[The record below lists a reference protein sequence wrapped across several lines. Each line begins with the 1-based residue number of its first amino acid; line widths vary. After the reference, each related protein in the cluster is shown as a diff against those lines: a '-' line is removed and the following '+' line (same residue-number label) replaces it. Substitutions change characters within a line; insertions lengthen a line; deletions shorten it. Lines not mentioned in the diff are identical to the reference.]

1 MTDTFTLASADDVAD
16 LTTFAQR
23 AERLGCALMRLTVVG
38 SHLAVTV
45 CVLEKQGLLD
55 SHPYVFGLR
64 VFELS
69 RDEGDLANN
78 GELDVLIETRALLD
92 RLARMNV
99 TVDVPV
105 SQARVPWAGV
115 AAPRDGWVHG
125 GSVGAAELIAVAK
138 SGIDEV
144 ASANGLGTNIV
155 TEVRRTVWTRRV
167 GESGIFA
174 GMAFAAFG
182 LGFAREGTDDQISV
196 TTNGS
201 WTRITTARGYVLA
214 RI

>member
-38 SHLAVTV
+38 SYLAVTV

-55 SHPYVFGLR
+55 AHPYVFGLR

-69 RDEGDLANN
+69 RDEGEPSSN
-78 GELDVLIETRALLD
+78 GELDVLVETRALLD
-92 RLARMNV
+92 RLARMSV

-105 SQARVPWAGV
+105 AQARVPWAGV
-115 AAPRDGWVHG
+115 AAPRDGWVSA
-125 GSVGAAELIAVAK
+125 GSVGTSELVAVAK
-138 SGIDEV
+138 LGIDEV

-155 TEVRRTVWTRRV
+155 TEVRRTVWTRPV
-167 GESGIFA
+167 GESAVFA

-182 LGFAREGTDDQISV
+182 LGFALETSDDQVSV
-196 TTNGS
+196 TMNGS
-201 WTRITTARGYVLA
+201 WTRITTARGYVLS
-214 RI
+214 RT

>member
-1 MTDTFTLASADDVAD
+1 
-16 LTTFAQR
+16 
-23 AERLGCALMRLTVVG
+23 MRLTVVG

-69 RDEGDLANN
+69 RDAGDLANN
-78 GELDVLIETRALLD
+78 DELDVLIETRALLD

-105 SQARVPWAGV
+105 AQARVPWAGV
-115 AAPRDGWVHG
+115 AAPRDGWVPAG
-125 GSVGAAELIAVAK
+125 GIGTGELVAVAK

-155 TEVRRTVWTRRV
+155 TEVRRTVWTRPV
-167 GESGIFA
+167 GESAVFA

-182 LGFAREGTDDQISV
+182 LGFALETSDDQVSI

-201 WTRITTARGYVLA
+201 WTRLTTSRGYVLS
-214 RI
+214 RT